1 MVAHNC
7 HGKRNNLAAKEK
19 RLTAKENM
27 QWGHCYFFCREVFP
41 FAVSLLLSSWGYSF
55 YREVI
60 LLSRGFI
67 FCRKSFTFI
76 VRLFFL
82 SWGYSFVA
90 RFFLL
95 PWVFYFHREVILFI
109 VRLFFCREVLS
120 FAVSLFLFCRKVFS
134 FAVSLVRLLRG
145 YFFCRD
151 SYGPPHSIPSIL
163 PV

>member
-1 MVAHNC
+1 MNKLSSIMVAHNC

-90 RFFLL
+90 RFYLLPWVFSFFAVRFFLL
-95 PWVFYFHREVILFI
+95 PWVLFVCCGVI
-109 VRLFFCREVLS
+109 S
-120 FAVSLFLFCRKVFS
+120 FAVTVMDHRI
-134 FAVSLVRLLRG
+134 VSLP
-145 YFFCRD
+145 
-151 SYGPPHSIPSIL
+151 SYL
-163 PV
+163 FKYLQ